1 MPRKKNIN
9 DFLSMEPH
17 EWDLDHLKHAL
28 QNAIELE
35 HSTLPL
41 YLFAMYSIRTQN
53 YTAYN
58 LMRSIVME
66 EMIHM
71 GLAANML
78 AAIGGA
84 PKIRGLHP
92 GYPSQGLPGGAEPD
106 VHARMSPL
114 SKIQIR
120 NFMRVEVPD
129 FLLSNFLSAD
139 QMTHE
144 EFPTIGRFYEGIKE
158 AFLHLEGEG
167 GQVTEAISQASGPA
181 NQVEENIGIDVIT
194 DFNGVLQA
202 LELIAEQGEG
212 STSTTLL
219 ADAQYESEESHYTKF
234 AEIYYGRAFV
244 NSELKHV
251 TPETEE
257 SFFSGDELVMP
268 IVVNALAVPADGYEK
283 ILKEFAKLDPEGAT
297 AVHQALLGVDQA
309 YTDVMASLDTV
320 WNGPEGEQGEQMGN
334 AVAGMAQLR
343 VPIRISSA
351 YYPNYPIEDDN
362 EAIWQPGLMSL
373 QIPEAIIADLK
384 NLYPDEWDDLNQY
397 TDLSQPVYFGPRF
410 LNLNAAE

>member
-167 GQVTEAISQASGPA
+167 GQVTEAISQASGPGRKKHPMPLLLILSLTYMGNCLMSSGIALQQVPFEGDLNSIPSLFNLMHRSSAIVA
-181 NQVEENIGIDVIT
+181 NACLSLLLNLLWVVHISSSPFGIT
-194 DFNGVLQA
+194 F
-202 LELIAEQGEG
+202 
-212 STSTTLL
+212 
-219 ADAQYESEESHYTKF
+219 K
-234 AEIYYGRAFV
+234 YGAF
-244 NSELKHV
+244 
-251 TPETEE
+251 
-257 SFFSGDELVMP
+257 
-268 IVVNALAVPADGYEK
+268 I
-283 ILKEFAKLDPEGAT
+283 
-297 AVHQALLGVDQA
+297 
-309 YTDVMASLDTV
+309 DTV
-320 WNGPEGEQGEQMGN
+320 LITSEQ
-334 AVAGMAQLR
+334 
-343 VPIRISSA
+343 P
-351 YYPNYPIEDDN
+351 
-362 EAIWQPGLMSL
+362 
-373 QIPEAIIADLK
+373 
-384 NLYPDEWDDLNQY
+384 
-397 TDLSQPVYFGPRF
+397 
-410 LNLNAAE
+410 